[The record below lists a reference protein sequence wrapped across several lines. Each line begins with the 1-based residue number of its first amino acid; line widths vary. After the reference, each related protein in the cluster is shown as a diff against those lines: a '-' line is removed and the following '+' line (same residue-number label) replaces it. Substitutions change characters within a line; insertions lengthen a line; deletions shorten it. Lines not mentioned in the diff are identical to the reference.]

1 MLMPFRRVFV
11 AITSVSVRPRL
22 TIVPRRTAAIFSD
35 GRDTGDRPDLP
46 ELASGLSNI
55 VEAASVI
62 YDDEPA
68 GDEPE

>member
-1 MLMPFRRVFV
+1 
-11 AITSVSVRPRL
+11 
-22 TIVPRRTAAIFSD
+22 
-35 GRDTGDRPDLP
+35 
-46 ELASGLSNI
+46 LASGLSNI